1 MHTRLKAFIADLA
14 MDGNI
19 TRAVRETGVAR
30 ATVYRLRAQDE
41 LFRNA
46 MNRAQ
51 EIGAEGLLDEAKRRA
66 YHGTDEPRFNAEGEE
81 IGRITKYSDTLL
93 IFLLKGLMPDTFRER
108 HTHAVAVGGEVDLNV
123 KVSPAVE
130 RLIHNTTHQI
140 IEQ

>member
-1 MHTRLKAFIADLA
+1 MATRERSGL
-14 MDGNI
+14 
-19 TRAVRETGVAR
+19 VRRVVGSVTDRVS
-30 ATVYRLRAQDE
+30 
-41 LFRNA
+41 
-46 MNRAQ
+46 
-51 EIGAEGLLDEAKRRA
+51 
-66 YHGTDEPRFNAEGEE
+66 DEPRFNAEGEE